1 MEDEE
6 AASKVEPSQMELRVQ
21 VLDLPP
27 RLQSEQV
34 LREVGDYVG
43 TFVTADEKNLDGNW
57 KDVMRIRVALDIYKP
72 VKRRM
77 KIKKAGG
84 DWRYRLDPSHVV
96 SMEIIELRPDLTY
109 EEEPIE
115 ILTREVK
122 ELWNKKILLVK
133 VLWRN
138 HKTEEATWESEEMM
152 RQQYP

>member
-6 AASKVEPSQMELRVQ
+6 EASKVEPSQMELWVQ

-43 TFVTADEKNLDGNW
+43 TFVTTDEKNLDGNW
-57 KDVMRIRVALDIYKP
+57 KDFMRIRVALDIYKP

-84 DWRYRLDPSHVV
+84 DWRWIHFRYERLPTFCFYCGLIGHAESFC
-96 SMEIIELRPDLTY
+96 EKRFE
-109 EEEPIE
+109 
-115 ILTREVK
+115 
-122 ELWNKKILLVK
+122 
-133 VLWRN
+133 N
-138 HKTEEATWESEEMM
+138 HKEGIEMPNGVWLRVMSPTRHTVLSEGVIFF
-152 RQQYP
+152 